1 LHFGYFNAQPT
12 PSGLKR
18 NQNYK
23 GAKKDEEKGP
33 IIPVGFK
40 PFNACKVRF
49 A

>member
-1 LHFGYFNAQPT
+1 MGLHRSTHTF
-12 PSGLKR
+12 GLKR

-33 IIPVGFK
+33 VIPVGFK